1 MFFDKEV
8 EFVGKHATYCRFLK
22 EELGV
27 FKTFKDIYA
36 TSAIVGFINGR
47 KADKDNVKIKGQT
60 VQPASIM
67 ASEVQSIRSRLTYIY
82 RIIMLLE
89 PIKNGEIKDYQDRT
103 FKDDANAERNP
114 ERLRENLEVFNA
126 YARGGLE
133 FLYDKFKDCK
143 SKKEAVNV
151 LNDYLI
157 EFYEDTNLVQEL
169 A

>member
-1 MFFDKEV
+1 
-8 EFVGKHATYCRFLK
+8 
-22 EELGV
+22 
-27 FKTFKDIYA
+27 
-36 TSAIVGFINGR
+36 
-47 KADKDNVKIKGQT
+47 
-60 VQPASIM
+60 
-67 ASEVQSIRSRLTYIY
+67 
-82 RIIMLLE
+82 MLLE
-89 PIKNGEIKDYQDRT
+89 PIKDGEIKDYQDRT

-114 ERLRENLEVFNA
+114 ERLRENLETFNA

-157 EFYEDTNLVQEL
+157 EFYEDTNLIQEL